1 MPKKNTNQ
9 ELLLNYIETL
19 ENKISEQTKKTYTQ
33 ISKSL
38 PFNVLTTQ
46 PTIIKKLNELYE
58 NPNTKALYLNMIILI
73 RRNNSEATDKLIKFR
88 NSLRDDIIE
97 TRKNK
102 MSEIKNTLP
111 AYSLIMLKL
120 KELNGIEYIINYL
133 LITYGFRNKD
143 INLKYVSKL
152 PESKEDENY
161 LIHNKNKVTLDIND
175 YKTDKSFGS
184 KSINITDKKFIQ
196 ELKKLKLNEN
206 DYLISKK
213 NGDKLKSS
221 SLGEK
226 IMKLSIN
233 NLGEAKMFKILIGHL
248 LDKKDFNKIE
258 ELVKSRGTSM
268 STILKSYNV
277 YSNNDKNSDDKVEQI
292 KEDMKETKE
301 D

>member
-19 ENKISEQTKKTYTQ
+19 ENKISEQTRKTYTQ

-111 AYSLIMLKL
+111 PYSLIILKL
-120 KELNGIEYIINYL
+120 KQLNGIEYIVNYL

-184 KSINITDKKFIQ
+184 KSIIIEDKKFKE

-277 YSNNDKNSDDKVEQI
+277 YSNNDKNSDDKVEEI

>member
-9 ELLLNYIETL
+9 ELLLKYIETL
-19 ENKISEQTKKTYTQ
+19 ENKISEQTRKTYTQ

-111 AYSLIMLKL
+111 PYSLIMLKL

-196 ELKKLKLNEN
+196 ELKKLKLDEN

-226 IMKLSIN
+226 IMKISIN

-292 KEDMKETKE
+292 KEDMKE

>member
-9 ELLLNYIETL
+9 ELLLKYIETL
-19 ENKISEQTKKTYTQ
+19 ENKISEQTRKTYTQ

-111 AYSLIMLKL
+111 PYSLIILKL
-120 KELNGIEYIINYL
+120 KQLNGIEYIVNYL

-184 KSINITDKKFIQ
+184 KSIIIEDKKFKE

-277 YSNNDKNSDDKVEQI
+277 YSNNDKNSDDKVEEI

>member
-9 ELLLNYIETL
+9 ELLLKYIETL

-102 MSEIKNTLP
+102 MSEIKNSLP
-111 AYSLIMLKL
+111 PYSLIMLKL

-161 LIHNKNKVTLDIND
+161 LIHNKNKVILDIND

-196 ELKKLKLNEN
+196 ELKKLNLNEN

-268 STILKSYNV
+268 NTILKSYNV
-277 YSNNDKNSDDKVEQI
+277 YSNNDKNSDDKVEEI
-292 KEDMKETKE
+292 KEDMKETKK

>member
-19 ENKISEQTKKTYTQ
+19 ENKISEQTRKTYTQ

-111 AYSLIMLKL
+111 PYSLIILKL
-120 KELNGIEYIINYL
+120 KQLNGIEYIVNYL

-184 KSINITDKKFIQ
+184 KSIIIEDKKFKE